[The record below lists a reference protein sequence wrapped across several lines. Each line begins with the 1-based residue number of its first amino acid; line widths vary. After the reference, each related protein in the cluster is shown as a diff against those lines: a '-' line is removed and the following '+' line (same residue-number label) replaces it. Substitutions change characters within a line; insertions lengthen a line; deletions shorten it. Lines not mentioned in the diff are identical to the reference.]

1 MADDDRFDDKVDE
14 GSGKVKETA
23 GKATGDEDLR
33 REGETQKDTAQ
44 LKEQVKDTV
53 DKAKEAFRKK

>member
-14 GSGKVKETA
+14 GSGKVKEAA

-44 LKEQVKDTV
+44 LKEKVKDTV
-53 DKAKEAFRKK
+53 DKAKETFQNK

>member
-33 REGETQKDTAQ
+33 REGEAQKDTAQ
-44 LKEQVKDTV
+44 LKEKVKDTV
-53 DKAKEAFRKK
+53 DKAKETFQKK

>member
-1 MADDDRFDDKVDE
+1 MADDRFDEKVDE

-23 GKATGDEDLR
+23 GKVSGDEDLR

-44 LKEQVKDTV
+44 LKEKVKDTV
-53 DKAKEAFRKK
+53 EKAKETFRNK